1 VREDST
7 AVEDS
12 TVVGA
17 EAFMAAVVVAVSM
30 DAKSPTGI

>member
-1 VREDST
+1 VRAGST

-17 EAFMAAVVVAVSM
+17 EAFMAEVVVVSM